1 MKSLW
6 VVALCLIASSAS
18 AQQFEFRGDFVKTYS
33 VDKEPFLKTIPEGT
47 ELQCSHS
54 QTCASRRIRIYVFKN
69 KQLTKWFWTAKY
81 YNVQYDEPEY
91 ITALGKDG
99 HVIYYDETNQVI
111 YRSHESIEADMRR
124 SKEIEKARIYTD
136 EEIHENMER
145 LDNARAREIKDQEH
159 ELSKTYNK

>member
-1 MKSLW
+1 MKRMLTLLFS
-6 VVALCLIASSAS
+6 LIAINAS

-33 VDKEPFLKTIPEGT
+33 VDKEPFLQTIPEGT
-47 ELQCSHS
+47 ELQCSQS

-69 KQLTKWFWTAKY
+69 KHQTKWFWTAKY
-81 YNVQYDEPEY
+81 YSVQYDEPEY

-124 SKEIEKARIYTD
+124 SKANLKSRLFTD
-136 EEIHENMER
+136 EEIHENMQR
-145 LDNARAREIKDQEH
+145 LDNARAREIKAQEDKLY
-159 ELSKTYNK
+159 ETYPH